1 MESRDQVSLI
11 TGASRGIGRATAVAL
26 AAAGARVV
34 LGGRD
39 ETALAETARLVEGAG
54 GEAWVRPLD
63 VTSTESTRDAVK
75 ELHEAWGRID
85 HLVNNAGLSR
95 DRLLMRSRP
104 GDWEVVIDTNL
115 SGVYR
120 VTREVLP
127 IMVKARSGRIVNLAS
142 VIGQIG
148 NVGQTAYGASKAG
161 IIGFTKSLAREVAGR
176 GVTVN
181 CVAPGFIETDMTRA
195 MPEQAREELLGRIPL
210 GRAGTPEEVAEII
223 CFLLSEEASYVTGA
237 VLRVNGGLYM

>member
-1 MESRDQVSLI
+1 MEFCDKVSLI

-26 AAAGARVV
+26 AARGARVA

-39 ETALAETARLVEGAG
+39 EAALAETATQVQSAG
-54 GEAWVRPLD
+54 GEARRLSLD
-63 VTSTESTRDAVK
+63 VTSAGAIQTAVAD
-75 ELHEAWGRID
+75 LGEAWGRID

-95 DRLLMRSRP
+95 DGLLMRYRP
-104 GDWEVVIDTNL
+104 SDWEAVMDTNL

-127 IMVKARSGRIVNLAS
+127 TMVKARSGRIVNLAS

-161 IIGFTKSLAREVAGR
+161 IIGFTKSLAREVASR
-176 GVTVN
+176 GITVN
-181 CVAPGFIETDMTRA
+181 CVAPGLIETDMTRN
-195 MPEQAREELLGRIPL
+195 MPENAREDLLGRIPL
-210 GRAGTPEEVAEII
+210 GRVGEPHELAD
-223 CFLLSEEASYVTGA
+223 A
-237 VLRVNGGLYM
+237 VVRVIGRREGWPGY